1 MAKYQRQGTNKYYG
15 AANAGYVSSGS
26 SVDGLA
32 KSLQNAGYQIGKAE
46 ALRIDRKKDKAI
58 AKIDELYA
66 NGKTFE
72 QIQSEIISNQH
83 PELSGKYIEATTNY
97 HAGRVKAHEV
107 INAIKKGKFE
117 DGYDITDETMSL
129 ELFYKQYMPDTKSM
143 DSSTLLGFTTQFNEF
158 RHKDAMK
165 DATLRGEH
173 ASQKKIT
180 DGIGLM
186 QDIPL
191 EDLKKQLPEFIKSLQ
206 IKVPNGDGTGE
217 PNLLHTNAETLAIVR
232 GAILDVIS
240 TAQTEEDLERAY
252 ILMNT
257 NLGYSK
263 NGSAIGTLASRKSK
277 EVIAIQDE
285 LTKKRRDL
293 EIQDREEKEYQR
305 KEEVK
310 TIYAELLSDVTETD
324 ADGNTTTR
332 PRTHTE
338 KMALRDR
345 LEAMGDVQAVSNFDK
360 MMKADLYI
368 DDDPA
373 IVDDFI
379 TKIYS
384 DGFAD
389 VEEMKEA
396 FNDLDTDPRKMG
408 AMLDHYENSQK
419 DDNKKLHI
427 NNLAY
432 SSGSTAIMNIVEGSF
447 KVALNGGNPKVQA
460 QAESNVKRY
469 VIREIY
475 DFENDFF
482 KQEGRKPTNDERD
495 AFMVKLEKYVSKQF
509 AVAPNTMSAIKPLAS
524 FDDQKK
530 IEDQKALEEKKKL
543 EAEEAAEIKKE
554 ETRQDTGFYN
564 TFNTAVSQIP
574 NVTLQT
580 DKFDDMSIT
589 INGEKLNFPQI
600 EQHRTNN
607 DNFPFNSISQEDF
620 NKEEVVPFIQQVV
633 SSFFP
638 DGTLN
643 KEFFD
648 LIPQDRG
655 VELIKDLSKQLG
667 IEQDLII
674 QALEGLAK

>member
-32 KSLQNAGYQIGKAE
+32 KSLTNAGYQIGKAE
-46 ALRIDRKKDKAI
+46 TLRIDRKKDKAI

-66 NGKTFE
+66 NGKSFE
-72 QIQSEIISNQH
+72 TIQAEIISGNH
-83 PELSGKYIEATTNY
+83 PELTGKYIDATTNY
-97 HAGRVKAHEV
+97 HAGKVKAHEV
-107 INAIKKGKFE
+107 ITNIKANKDK
-117 DGYDITDETMSL
+117 YDITDESNSL
-129 ELFYKQYMPDTKSM
+129 ELFYKQYMPDTKAM
-143 DSSTLLGFTTQFNEF
+143 DTSTLLGFTTHFNKF
-158 RHKDAMK
+158 KSVDALN
-165 DATLRGEH
+165 DAENRAAYNSE
-173 ASQKKIT
+173 KKVMEGT
-180 DGIGLM
+180 QLLS
-186 QDIPL
+186 DIPL
-191 EDLKKQLPEFIKSLQ
+191 DTLKKDLPEFLKSLQ
-206 IKVPNGDGTGE
+206 IPVPMRDGTGST
-217 PNLLHTNAETLAIVR
+217 LLYTNAETLAVVRRSIVDII
-232 GAILDVIS
+232 ANAKTEADLD
-240 TAQTEEDLERAY
+240 RAE

-263 NGSAIGTLASRKSK
+263 SGSAIGTLASRKSK
-277 EVIAIQDE
+277 EVLAIQDQ
-285 LTKKRRDL
+285 LTIKRRNL
-293 EIQDREEKEYQR
+293 ETQDREEAEYQR
-305 KEEVK
+305 KQKVK
-310 TIYAELLSDVTETD
+310 SIYARLYSPVTETD
-324 ADGNTTTR
+324 ENGNTTER
-332 PRTHTE
+332 DLTHTE
-338 KMALRDR
+338 KMALRDE
-345 LEAMGDVQAVSNFDK
+345 LEAMGDVAAVGNFDK
-360 MMKADLYI
+360 AMIADLYI
-368 DDDPA
+368 NDDPA

-432 SSGSTAIMNIVEGSF
+432 SSGSTAIMNIVGGAF
-447 KVALNGGNPKVQA
+447 DLAMNGGNPKVQA

-482 KQEGRKPTNDERD
+482 KREGRKPDNDERD

-530 IEDQKALEEKKKL
+530 IEDQKALEEKNKL

>member
-1 MAKYQRQGTNKYYG
+1 MAKYQRQATNKYYG
-15 AANAGYVSSGS
+15 AANAGYVSTGS
-26 SVDGLA
+26 ATDGLA
-32 KSLQNAGYQIGKAE
+32 KALTNAGYKVGKAE
-46 ALRIDRKKDKAI
+46 NLRIDRKKDAAI

-66 NGKTFE
+66 NGNTFE
-72 QIQSEIISNQH
+72 QIQSQIIAGKH
-83 PELSGKYIEATTNY
+83 PELTGKYVDATTNY

-107 INAIKKGKFE
+107 IENIKANKDK
-117 DGYDITDETMSL
+117 YDITDESKNLDM
-129 ELFYKQYMPDTKSM
+129 FYKEYMPDTASM
-143 DSSTLLGFTTQFNEF
+143 DSATLLGFTTQFNKF
-158 RHKDAMK
+158 KSVDALN
-165 DATLRGEH
+165 DAENRATYNSE
-173 ASQKKIT
+173 KKVMEGT
-180 DGIGLM
+180 QLLS
-186 QDIPL
+186 DIPL
-191 EDLKKQLPEFIKSLQ
+191 DTLKKDLPNFLKSLQ
-206 IKVPNGDGTGE
+206 VPVPMRDGTGST
-217 PNLLHTNAETLAIVR
+217 LLYTNAETLAVVRRSIVDII
-232 GAILDVIS
+232 ANAKTEADLD
-240 TAQTEEDLERAY
+240 RAD

-263 NGSAIGTLASRKSK
+263 SGSAIGTLASRKSK
-277 EVIAIQDE
+277 EVLAIQDE
-285 LTKKRRDL
+285 LTKKRRAL

-305 KEEVK
+305 EQEVK

-345 LEAMGDVQAVSNFDK
+345 LEAMGDVQAVANFDK
-360 MMKADLYI
+360 SMIADLYI
-368 DDDPA
+368 NDDPQ
-373 IVDDFI
+373 ILDDFI

-419 DDNKKLHI
+419 DDNKRLHT

-432 SSGSTAIMNIVEGSF
+432 SSGSTAIMNIVGGAF
-447 KVALNGGNPKVQA
+447 DLALNGGNPKVQA
-460 QAESNVKRY
+460 QAESNVQRY
-469 VIREIY
+469 LIREIY
-475 DFENDFF
+475 DFESDFF

-620 NKEEVVPFIQQVV
+620 NKEEVVPFVQQVV
-633 SSFFP
+633 SSLFP